1 MGECLSIEESAALE
15 ATKEAEAMATAETAV
30 VTPPIETAMTAS
42 LTDA

>member
-1 MGECLSIEESAALE
+1 MGECLSIVESAVLE
-15 ATKEAEAMATAETAV
+15 VTKEAEAMAPAETTV